1 MYRAAKKDHY
11 TEHPQ
16 TMEQIQ
22 YIEDSSRYQ
31 RKEWADEMV
40 QIKPK
45 FVSQLKHQVS
55 PSSCRS

>member
-1 MYRAAKKDHY
+1 
-11 TEHPQ
+11 
-16 TMEQIQ
+16 MEQIQ

-45 FVSQLKHQVS
+45 FVSQLKHQVRDDVGR
-55 PSSCRS
+55 PMDGGGLKTSSGKTGR